1 MIYDDREMYRWRGM
15 TAKQRDETLKFRK
28 EHHLPFHNPPHCES
42 DCGLYLITAACFEH
56 KPVIGKSPERMTA
69 FESDLLC
76 TLQENCRMIC
86 AWTVLPN
93 HYHVLVD
100 VADVIGLLRRL
111 GQLHGRTSF
120 KWNGEE
126 ACRGRQVW
134 FNAAETAVKSERHF
148 WATMNYVQHNAV
160 RHGYVTR
167 WTEWPYCSAQTYLDR
182 VGRDEAVRIWKEYP
196 LLDYGNDW
204 DPPDL

>member
-1 MIYDDREMYRWRGM
+1 MSGHEYRWRQLSPQQRVELV
-15 TAKQRDETLKFRK
+15 AWRKQRRDPW
-28 EHHLPFHNPPHCES
+28 HSPPHLPNFGHLHFH
-42 DCGLYLITAACFEH
+42 ITAACFEH
-56 KPVIGKSPERMTA
+56 QPFIGHHLGRMDDFA
-69 FESDLLC
+69 RDLLAVFGAYASK
-76 TLQENCRMIC
+76 IF
-86 AWTVLPN
+86 AWCVLPN

-100 VADVIGLLRRL
+100 VADVIGLLRRI
-111 GQLHGRTSF
+111 GQLHGRTSYE
-120 KWNGEE
+120 WNGEE

-134 FNAAETAVKSERHF
+134 FNAAETAMKSERHF

-167 WTEWPYCSAQTYLDR
+167 WTEWPYCSAQSYLDR